1 MAINYANCCY
11 LFILQ
16 PSFVNYCILFLYFFI
31 TNKVW
36 LQTRVQPTIGRWHVS
51 LSCAMHITHDSLQ
64 LIVYNHLSLVYYK
77 WLYTITSTI
86 AHIIFLFLVKF
97 IAKLFPFITQVLVP
111 PAHHFKWLTPFS
123 LYLPLCLSSLGLR
136 GMKMIPR
143 QRNEISLCL
152 VGICYSKWK
161 SSGTKI

>member
-51 LSCAMHITHDSLQ
+51 LSCAMHITWLTSTDCIQSLKSGLLQ
-64 LIVYNHLSLVYYK
+64 MIVYNHFNYCTYHLPIVGQVYSQ
-77 WLYTITSTI
+77 TFS
-86 AHIIFLFLVKF
+86 
-97 IAKLFPFITQVLVP
+97 FITQVLVP